1 MANLKIAVFGAGGV
15 GGYFAGTLTR
25 AGYQVALIAR
35 GKQLE
40 AIRRDGLR
48 VEGPKETFTVQLAQG
63 TDKAEEVG
71 PVDAIILAVKAW
83 QVTEAAQ
90 SLRPMLGTQTK
101 VLPFENGVE
110 APEQLEKA
118 LGRDHVLVGLCRI
131 ISAVVGPGHIRHAG
145 MQPMI
150 AIGEME
156 NAPLSRVAQDL
167 VGVFRASGA
176 SVETPKDIQAA
187 LWEKLIFIA
196 GMSGVG
202 GVTRATIGEMRQCA
216 PTRELLEKMFTEV
229 SAVATV
235 RDINVSSDYVT
246 RTMAFVDTLPATG
259 TASMQRDI
267 ADGKPSELEAIIGSV
282 VRFGREAGVA
292 TPVTNYIYAS
302 LLPQEQRARA
312 GK

>member
-25 AGYQVALIAR
+25 AGYPVALIAR

-48 VEGPKETFTVQLAQG
+48 VEGPNETFTVQLAQA
-63 TDKAEEVG
+63 TDKPGEVG

-83 QVTEAAQ
+83 QVTDAAE
-90 SLRPMLGTQTK
+90 SFRPMVGVQTK

-110 APEQLEKA
+110 APEQLEKV
-118 LGRDHVLVGLCRI
+118 LGREHVLVGLCRI

-150 AIGEME
+150 AIGEVE
-156 NAPLSRVAQDL
+156 NAPLSRIAQDL
-167 VGVFRASGA
+167 VEAFRASGA
-176 SVETPKDIQAA
+176 SVDTPKDIQAA

-202 GVTRATIGEMRQCA
+202 GVTRATIGEIRQCA

-229 SAVATV
+229 AAVATA
-235 RDINVSSDYVT
+235 RGIKVSSDYVA
-246 RTMAFVDTLPATG
+246 RTMAFVDTLPVSG

-282 VRFGREAGVA
+282 VRFGHEAGVA
-292 TPVTNYIYAS
+292 TAVTNYIYAS
-302 LLPQEQRARA
+302 LLPQEQRARS